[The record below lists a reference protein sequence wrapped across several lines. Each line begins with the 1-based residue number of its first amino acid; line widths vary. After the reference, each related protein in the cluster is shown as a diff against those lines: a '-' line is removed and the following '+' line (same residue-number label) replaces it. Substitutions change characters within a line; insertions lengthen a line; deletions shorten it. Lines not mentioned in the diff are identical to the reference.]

1 MQPDDPLVQKMRQV
15 AMQVSENA
23 YCPYSKF
30 RVGAAVLTDSGEIF
44 GACNVE
50 NASFSLTI
58 CAERSAVFQAVAKGH
73 YKIKAVVVIT
83 STDYAT
89 PPCGACRQVINEFG
103 PEADIFSFGKAEK
116 HLHFNLKKLLPE
128 AFGRDSIR

>member
-1 MQPDDPLVQKMRQV
+1 MRPDDPLVQKMRQI

-50 NASFSLTI
+50 NASFGLTI
-58 CAERSAVFQAVAKGH
+58 CAERSAVFQAVARGH
-73 YKIKAVVVIT
+73 QKIKAVVVDT
-83 STDYAT
+83 ATDSPT

-103 PEADIFSFGKAEK
+103 SDAEIFCFAKNGRVMQFKLSQ
-116 HLHFNLKKLLPE
+116 LLPS
-128 AFGRDSIR
+128 AFGPSSF